1 MAAQLIGAFI
11 FCICKKQTYFLM
23 PWLVRKNKCILQGCG
38 MSLLE
43 VMDEAC
49 QTVVERL
56 LPSLPVVEK
65 VSVCLS
71 VCLSVCTSY

>member
-1 MAAQLIGAFI
+1 
-11 FCICKKQTYFLM
+11 
-23 PWLVRKNKCILQGCG
+23 

-65 VSVCLS
+65 VHIPKILEI
-71 VCLSVCTSY
+71 